1 MSEGWWRTV
10 GGRAVPVNRTQLAQ
24 RFYTT
29 LHVIY
34 GVGELLC
41 DE

>member
-10 GGRAVPVNRTQLAQ
+10 GGWTVPVNRTRLAQ
-24 RFYTT
+24 WFYITV
-29 LHVIY
+29 HVNY